1 MNADCLGP
9 LISEHLQARL
19 ERAAVRELTAREKVV
34 LHEEGQ
40 KAFIRAQILSNRYR
54 KWAADRAAQE
64 RIDRAIDVAVEA
76 EKPLRF
82 LHTMGGYKLW
92 RLPSSPEIDWA
103 EFFNVA
109 YLLQYLSGIA
119 AGYGPGVNMT
129 YYVYTLLPQRHDNLT
144 AAEVGAYV
152 DSFTRLVDA
161 FRPHL
166 PANLSLSIVRDVD
179 LYAPDEYFALLDE
192 RIDFARGRFPTF
204 NEEWRNELLA
214 QARRNI
220 KWNGAEDWS
229 ALSDAEREEKVL
241 SGAIIE
247 LAGMAMK
254 KQGEFIGARDN
265 VLLFVKPGRGNG
277 FLGIGSTK
285 SSVAKH
291 WAGIGLLE
299 YRKEEFYDVVL
310 SPTQWERVGA
320 VPQVV
325 CGVDLL
331 ELRNLRQ
338 IVVVTQHLDFA
349 RS

>member
-1 MNADCLGP
+1 MSADLEA
-9 LISEHLQARL
+9 LIGAHLQSRL
-19 ERAAVRELTAREKVV
+19 ERAGVRELAAREVAI
-34 LHEEGQ
+34 LQQEGQ
-40 KAFIRAQILSNRYR
+40 KAFIRAQILSSRYR

-64 RIDRAIDVAVEA
+64 RVDRAIDLAVDA
-76 EKPLRF
+76 QRPLRF
-82 LHTMGGYKLW
+82 VHTMGGYKLW

-119 AGYGPGVNMT
+119 AGYPPGLEMT

-152 DSFTRLVDA
+152 ESFTRLVDA

-166 PANLSLSIVRDVD
+166 PPNLSLSIVRDVD
-179 LYAPDEYFALLDE
+179 LYSPDEYFSLLDE
-192 RIDFARGRFPTF
+192 RIQFARGRFPTF
-204 NEEWRNELLA
+204 SEEWRGELIA

-229 ALSDAEREEKVL
+229 GLSEAEKEEKVL
-241 SGAIIE
+241 AGAITE

-254 KQGEFIGARDN
+254 KQGEFIGAQGN

-277 FLGIGSTK
+277 FLGIGSTR

-299 YRKEEFYDVVL
+299 YRKQAFHDVVL
-310 SPTQWERVGA
+310 SPTQWERVGQL
-320 VPQVV
+320 PRVV

-331 ELRNLRQ
+331 EHRNLRE
-338 IVVVTQHLDFA
+338 ITVVTQHLDFT